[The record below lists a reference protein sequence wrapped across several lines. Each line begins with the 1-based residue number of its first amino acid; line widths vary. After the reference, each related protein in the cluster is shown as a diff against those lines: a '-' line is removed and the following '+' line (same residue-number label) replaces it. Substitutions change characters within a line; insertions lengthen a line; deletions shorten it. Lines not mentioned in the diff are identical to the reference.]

1 MKLGEVATSSGLRA
15 KMTMLS
21 FGAASATGTVLPRLV
36 ILAVSVTRRLPFVVK
51 DLRLADAFAVDFILR
66 PSCLST
72 ISSLWERSRLYGWRK
87 GSTSRS
93 APLKVSSLVSMA
105 NMFLGAFLAMVPF
118 LTIPIMMS
126 LT

>member
-1 MKLGEVATSSGLRA
+1 MKLGGVVTGFGLRV
-15 KMTMLS
+15 KMTTRS
-21 FGAASATGTVLPRLV
+21 CGAASAMGTAHHLLD
-36 ILAVSVTRRLPFVVK
+36 ILAVSATRRLPFVVK